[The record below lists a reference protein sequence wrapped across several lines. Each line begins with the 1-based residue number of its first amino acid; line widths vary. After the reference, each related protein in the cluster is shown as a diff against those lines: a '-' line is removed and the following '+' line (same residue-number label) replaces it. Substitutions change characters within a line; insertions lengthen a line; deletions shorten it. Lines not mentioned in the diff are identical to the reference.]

1 MPHHRKTPADIRR
14 EALIQV
20 GLRAPNTRQFTL
32 DDDYARTRCHPP
44 SLLPKFPHYA
54 PRPLIWEGDQ
64 LPLPPGLRWPKQRR
78 E

>member
-14 EALIQV
+14 EALIQA
-20 GLRAPNTRQFTL
+20 GLRAPNVRQFTL
-32 DDDYARTRCHPP
+32 DDGYAKTLCHPP

-54 PRPLIWEGDQ
+54 PRVLRWEGDP